1 MHAILTAIV
10 LTLLILLPGGS
21 AEAAI
26 YSYQD
31 EQGRTIFVDE
41 EYKIPAKHR
50 GNTAVIQERRSL
62 PVPAVE
68 TDSEGTPAEP
78 GAERGNSGEP
88 AEPPARTVVDRE
100 TQQRARQQVEKLD
113 RERTYQTPVMVRGN
127 RVLVPAEVGI
137 GDRTAHLMLLL
148 DTGATSTVLHRP
160 SVKDLAFA
168 PGEQINTQLA
178 SGRKVSLERVNTRF
192 IDIGPFELK
201 DFPVMLVTPQGP
213 NFPHD
218 GMLGMDFLET
228 HPYEIDYTNEIIR
241 WKITP

>member
-1 MHAILTAIV
+1 MHAILTASV

-26 YSYQD
+26 YSYKD

-41 EYKIPAKHR
+41 EYKIPAKYR
-50 GNTAVIQERRSL
+50 GNTAVIQEQRSL
-62 PVPAVE
+62 PVSAVE
-68 TDSEGTPAEP
+68 TDSEGAPAEP
-78 GAERGNSGEP
+78 GAEQGNPGEA

-113 RERTYQTPVMVRGN
+113 RERTYQTPVMVRGS
-127 RVLVPAEVGI
+127 RVLVPVEVGV
-137 GDRTAHLMLLL
+137 GNRTAHLMLLL
-148 DTGATSTVLHRP
+148 DTGATGTVLHRS

-168 PGEQINTQLA
+168 PGEQVSAQLA
-178 SGRKVSLERVNTRF
+178 SGRTVKAERVNVRF

-213 NFPHD
+213 NLPYD
-218 GMLGMDFLET
+218 GMLGMDFLEA
-228 HPYEIDYTNEIIR
+228 HPYEVDYANEIIR
-241 WKITP
+241 WTTVP